1 MLDNITHLKLQ
12 DKLQS
17 LANEFQAYKRKN
29 EAWKEAKK
37 RFYSLS
43 NRTQD
48 ELSVILLKLLYPT
61 SIFPFGI
68 LSFLSKWE
76 IFPNL

>member
-1 MLDNITHLKLQ
+1 MFDNISHQKLQ

-37 RFYSLS
+37 RIYSLS

-48 ELSVILLKLLYPT
+48 GISVILLKPLYPT

-68 LSFLSKWE
+68 LSFLPKRE